1 MDKEQLRLQLERLQ
15 EIGIDELFYTPTG
28 WSPSSAAEESQ
39 ESEQSA
45 VKPSEDSPLDEIAR
59 LVRACQN
66 CPLSATRTNAVPG
79 EGNHSAR
86 LVFIGEAPGGDED
99 RLGRPFVGRAGQLLD
114 RMITALGLS
123 RGQVYIGNVL
133 KCRPPE
139 NRDPLPEE
147 MKACAPYLDRQ
158 LDIIKPLVIV
168 ALGRFSAQYLMGSTV
183 TIGRLRGQKGSRGNA
198 VIIPTY
204 HPAACLRFP
213 EYKKYVWE
221 DLQKAQQ
228 ILNET
233 KG

>member
-1 MDKEQLRLQLERLQ
+1 M
-15 EIGIDELFYTPTG
+15 
-28 WSPSSAAEESQ
+28 
-39 ESEQSA
+39 
-45 VKPSEDSPLDEIAR
+45 IA
-59 LVRACQN
+59 
-66 CPLSATRTNAVPG
+66 
-79 EGNHSAR
+79 
-86 LVFIGEAPGGDED
+86 
-99 RLGRPFVGRAGQLLD
+99 
-114 RMITALGLS
+114 ALGLS

-139 NRDPLPEE
+139 NRDPLPDE
-147 MKACAPYLDRQ
+147 MKACTPYLDRQ

-183 TIGRLRGQKGSRGNA
+183 AIGRLRGQKGNRGDA

-228 ILNET
+228 ILSEN